1 MTQPMTGTSDAAAE
15 RTPAFVVPR
24 GETPEETCRLCG
36 RPFTSE
42 RALALHLGERHE
54 ADLGEVEA
62 AAFEQATAL
71 EDDEL
76 FVYHAK
82 VVGALG
88 AIYSVT
94 VILYMI
100 AFSSGF
106 I

>member
-24 GETPEETCRLCG
+24 GETPEETCRFCG
-36 RPFTSE
+36 WPFTNE

-54 ADLGEVEA
+54 GDLDEVEA
-62 AAFEQATAL
+62 AAFNQATAL
-71 EDDEL
+71 EEDEL

-88 AIYSVT
+88 AIYSV
-94 VILYMI
+94 VVLLYMI
-100 AFSSGF
+100 AFGSGLL
-106 I
+106 